1 LINWEEVNQART
13 AVDQVGQDLSTLTKL
28 LPVSKKTALTPREK
42 RGLLNVGGE
51 ALKFLFGT
59 ATDPQ
64 LQELHYVVE
73 SIKPK
78 GDVIHAQQHL
88 TYLKAV
94 DEEVSQNAVGLAAV
108 ARILKSV
115 ITNVLNSQKN
125 WNSTIR
131 KLEELVDYQSKFSR
145 TMREL
150 EFIVVQ
156 LQQSVMRLQSGLD
169 TSATG
174 RLSSVLIPP
183 HNLSSILREVLFKL
197 PQDVSLIAGT
207 TIENMY
213 AYYEVAK
220 VQAYATTTAIRLVV
234 RLPLRGADSH
244 ESFQECTVTRICR
257 SLGKTYSD

>member
-1 LINWEEVNQART
+1 
-13 AVDQVGQDLSTLTKL
+13 
-28 LPVSKKTALTPREK
+28 
-42 RGLLNVGGE
+42 
-51 ALKFLFGT
+51 LFGT
-59 ATDPQ
+59 ATDSQ
-64 LQELHYVVE
+64 LQELHYAVE
-73 SIKPK
+73 SIKSK
-78 GDVIHAQQHL
+78 QGDVIHAQQQQL

-94 DEEVSQNAVGLAAV
+94 DEEVSQNAVGLATV

-115 ITNVLNSQKN
+115 ITNALTSQKN

-131 KLEELVDYQSKFSR
+131 KLEELIDYRSKFSR

-150 EFIVVQ
+150 EFMVVQ

-183 HNLSSILREVLFKL
+183 HNLSFILREVLFKL

-213 AYYEVAK
+213 VYYEVAK

-234 RLPLRGADSH
+234 RLPLRGADRVMNLFKSVPLPVYVEVLGRH
-244 ESFQECTVTRICR
+244 VQIEPETLYLAVAGNGQYYSLLTAADVLQCQLGLMAICDIE
-257 SLGKTYSD
+257 YMHW